1 MECSTYVL
9 STFCVRGSRTCA
21 LLPPARLEYSG
32 STCSSLMLSRAQAS
46 RTSSSRVAA
55 ANRLRKSEPSL
66 ATFMIHGAVT
76 IFVVSSSGEQEWSPA
91 SAGHIARSRQ
101 VPARPP
107 GSTALA
113 QAFISWCP
121 PVAASQA
128 WSNTA
133 RRCGVSCS
141 SAAALMSR
149 CSGSVQAPRSRPP
162 ASEATI
168 CLGLRSRGR
177 AGMTDV
183 LRGEDLW
190 DEARLPQALPWCNR
204 GVTWQPGGEML
215 EIHTSGRLAELL
227 RSLPT
232 HLIYAP
238 RPDPGLPE

>member
-9 STFCVRGSRTCA
+9 STFSVRGSRKCA
-21 LLPPARLEYSG
+21 LLAPARLEYSG

-66 ATFMIHGAVT
+66 ATFMSHGAVT

-121 PVAASQA
+121 PVAASQ
-128 WSNTA
+128 
-133 RRCGVSCS
+133 
-141 SAAALMSR
+141 
-149 CSGSVQAPRSRPP
+149 
-162 ASEATI
+162 EI
-168 CLGLRSRGR
+168 GR
-177 AGMTDV
+177 AHV
-183 LRGEDLW
+183 YSSHVR
-190 DEARLPQALPWCNR
+190 
-204 GVTWQPGGEML
+204 
-215 EIHTSGRLAELL
+215 IS
-227 RSLPT
+227 
-232 HLIYAP
+232 YAVFCLKKKKKKKKGKK
-238 RPDPGLPE
+238 RKKKKRKKKQKKKEKKKKE